1 MVFKPCRAVNH
12 MVNRF
17 SFQTISVRFLEL
29 LKFNPF
35 GIGDVSSVFA
45 AACRTSCN
53 SRLTAEMKIKGR

>member
-1 MVFKPCRAVNH
+1 